1 MKTEMGGNF
10 WWAVPML
17 VHLGRVFHR
26 VCRWHTG
33 LVAMSVSIAAL
44 LALGFQLVLAIF
56 WGFMV
61 GLAFETL
68 QVAAK
73 DSNPTLAI
81 LHTVAFLLI
90 INLLIGLGM
99 II

>member
-1 MKTEMGGNF
+1 
-10 WWAVPML
+10 V
-17 VHLGRVFHR
+17 
-26 VCRWHTG
+26 
-33 LVAMSVSIAAL
+33 
-44 LALGFQLVLAIF
+44 AIF

-68 QVAAK
+68 QVAAR
-73 DSNPTLAI
+73 DCNPTLAI
-81 LHTVAFLLI
+81 LHTLAFLLI

>member
-1 MKTEMGGNF
+1 
-10 WWAVPML
+10 ML

-26 VCRWHTG
+26 VWRWHTG